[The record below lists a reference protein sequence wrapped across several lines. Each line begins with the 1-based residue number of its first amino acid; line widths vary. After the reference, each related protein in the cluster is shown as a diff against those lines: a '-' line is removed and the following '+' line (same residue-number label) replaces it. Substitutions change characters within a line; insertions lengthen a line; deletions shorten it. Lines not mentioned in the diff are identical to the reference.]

1 MNVRDWHPGKI
12 GLMWAGYTFL
22 LWLLWESYCFGV
34 CGYGTLGYGPVR
46 EGEIALL
53 LWAVL
58 AIPGV
63 VITWRWLS
71 AREKK

>member
-12 GLMWAGYTFL
+12 GLMWAGYTLL
-22 LWLLWESYCFGV
+22 LWRLWESYCFGV
-34 CGYGTLGYGPVR
+34 CEYAR
-46 EGEIALL
+46 EREIALL
-53 LWAVL
+53 LWVVL